1 MTYKLLNIFISTCR
15 YVERTK
21 DETTN
26 VYKEFTK
33 IISKK
38 QEAWP
43 PLAVLPILF
52 LGDASIEND
61 CIPEQ
66 LKDLECLDLRLID
79 KDDER

>member
-1 MTYKLLNIFISTCR
+1 MTYKLLNIFIFTCR

-26 VYKEFTK
+26 VYREFTK

-38 QEAWP
+38 QQGLR

-52 LGDASIEND
+52 LGDEKDS
-61 CIPEQ
+61 IPEQ
-66 LKDLECLDLRLID
+66 LKGLECIDLRLID
-79 KDDER
+79 KDGER

>member
-21 DETTN
+21 DKTTN
-26 VYKEFTK
+26 VYREFTK

-38 QEAWP
+38 QQES
-43 PLAVLPILF
+43 LAVLPILF
-52 LGDASIEND
+52 LGDKKDS
-61 CIPEQ
+61 IPEQ

-79 KDDER
+79 KDGER